1 MSATFP
7 GESAEY
13 RAALSRTR
21 QLPAPMEAGLLLL
34 LLLLAGA
41 GWAVTVGRMDGM
53 DAGPGTNLG
62 GLDWFIV
69 GWAVMMAAMMVPS
82 LLPAAVR
89 YARIRSGDSDRHRT
103 SSFGATGLFVAGYLA
118 PWVMVGALAYAV
130 IEGARSFNLA
140 FLAWDEAGPYVAGG
154 VIVGAALYEFTA
166 VKRACLR
173 HCRNPRFA
181 PEDLRGGPIGPLRAG
196 LVHGGYCV
204 GCCWALM
211 AALFALGVMSIGWM
225 VLIAALIGIEKLLPG
240 GALASAATAAL
251 LVVLGIGVA
260 TAPSDVPGLTV
271 PGSPAAERS
280 MEAMGMD
287 QSDTEMSPMEPGMSR
302 SDDDPGPAATKEEM
316 R

>member
-1 MSATFP
+1 
-7 GESAEY
+7 
-13 RAALSRTR
+13 
-21 QLPAPMEAGLLLL
+21 
-34 LLLLAGA
+34 
-41 GWAVTVGRMDGM
+41 
-53 DAGPGTNLG
+53 
-62 GLDWFIV
+62 
-69 GWAVMMAAMMVPS
+69 MMAAMMVPS
-82 LLPAAVR
+82 LLPAPLR

-130 IEGARSFNLA
+130 IEGGRSFNLA

-154 VIVGAALYEFTA
+154 GDRWSLSTSSPRSSEPACATAGTPWFAL
-166 VKRACLR
+166 
-173 HCRNPRFA
+173 
-181 PEDLRGGPIGPLRAG
+181 EDLRGGPIGPLRAG

-271 PGSPAAERS
+271 PGSPRGAFDGGDGHGSKRH
-280 MEAMGMD
+280 
-287 QSDTEMSPMEPGMSR
+287 
-302 SDDDPGPAATKEEM
+302 
-316 R
+316 